1 MDSELGINRKSKPLM
16 VQDLCVSLLR
26 DNYKLQIHLG
36 KSISVISL
44 TSMKRRISLVQRV
57 LITPIYHLHLMAY
70 LKAKLTF
77 KFYSFFLHVFNL
89 MLCSIRTEAK
99 LTLTPDEK

>member
-44 TSMKRRISLVQRV
+44 TSMKRRISLACTDSFNNSHIPFTSYG
-57 LITPIYHLHLMAY
+57 LPEG
-70 LKAKLTF
+70 KA
-77 KFYSFFLHVFNL
+77 H
-89 MLCSIRTEAK
+89 I
-99 LTLTPDEK
+99 